1 MAALWLLNLD
11 ADLEFAAL
19 SAGRAYRP
27 SPQLP
32 ALVERARAQGLGL
45 LRPDDRLLGPLSPG
59 GGGAG
64 AGEDP
69 AAEGA
74 WVGRAFCP
82 TPAARLRF
90 QEAGVRTEPW
100 PELAIVQAVNG
111 RSFALA
117 AGLAPAQ
124 ARVWTDGA
132 RLHAWL
138 AALSPGEHWLA
149 KREHGVAGKGQ
160 RPLVS
165 GALSG
170 ADLAWIDASLRSGA
184 LVVEPRRSI
193 REEFALH
200 GWIAP
205 GGRWFLGEPVRN
217 EVRERAF
224 VGARAA
230 GSGELGPAEL
240 SALEC
245 AAERAAQELLRA
257 GYFGPFGVD
266 AYRWTCAGGGAAFEP
281 CSELNARYTLA
292 WDLGMAS
299 RRDLLERLG
308 EHLDEG

>member
-19 SAGRAYRP
+19 RSGRPYRP

-32 ALVERARAQGLGL
+32 ALVERALAQGLGL
-45 LRPDDRLLGPLSPG
+45 LRPGDRLLEPIASEERGRG
-59 GGGAG
+59 GGK
-64 AGEDP
+64 DP
-69 AAEGA
+69 IATDTL
-74 WVGRAFCP
+74 VGRAFCP
-82 TPAARLRF
+82 SPAARRRF
-90 QEAGVRTEPW
+90 EELGVQTEAW
-100 PELAIVQAVNG
+100 PDLAIVQAVNG

-117 AGLAPAQ
+117 AGLGPSR
-124 ARVWTDGA
+124 ARAWTDGLQL
-132 RLHAWL
+132 RAWL
-138 AALSPGEHWLA
+138 SALRPGEDWLA

-165 GALSG
+165 GSLSG
-170 ADLAWIDASLRSGA
+170 PDLDWIDASLRGCP
-184 LVVEPRRSI
+184 LIVEPRRRLSA
-193 REEFALH
+193 EFALH
-200 GWIAP
+200 GWIGP
-205 GGRWFLGEPVRN
+205 DGGWFLGVPVRI

-224 VGARAA
+224 VGARN
-230 GSGELGPAEL
+230 LGPEEL
-240 SALEC
+240 EPHERDALRH

-266 AYRWTCAGGGAAFEP
+266 AYRWSDAGGSATFEP

-299 RRDLLERLG
+299 RRNLLERLG